1 MQFKIEKIILILKDG
16 DKREIEFHDGVNII
30 AGKSQTGKSALID
43 IIDYCLFSSMC
54 TIPKGI
60 IYNSVNIYCLVFWI
74 NGKRLILARKKF
86 DDVENGGKNKIFV
99 YEINQAFNDEKI
111 NNEFFI
117 QNKNKFISGEQFK
130 DYHIKN
136 ILNIPIESQKL
147 DDLNDS
153 VLSFRSMTSFMFQHQ
168 NLMASKFAL
177 FYRLDSFTR
186 AKQTQR
192 DFKLFMNI
200 NNIESIQKEEELE
213 NIKKQLKKIEKEEQ
227 FFNEKFTNLLQ
238 MLREDCIN
246 FYALLGNSESKILQI
261 TEFKENDI
269 LEYNEMLEDINNY
282 TLDGDIPKEL
292 ENLKNIRDT
301 IFKDYNQIK
310 MQIEDIKTYEN
321 ELSLTRQI
329 FEIDTKHNNDLN
341 CPLCGRLH
349 NNNYEQYEKAKN
361 KIKTELSEINSIP
374 PKIIEQKSKLENEL
388 KKYKQKYEEENSK
401 YLKMKN
407 TYKYIVS
414 QEDKKEKLLE
424 LKSNIKSKQQIM
436 KDFKIFN
443 NKEKDELL
451 QKQKNLQDELAGFN
465 FKTSLKQVEVKIA
478 EYINEIINNGLE
490 LEESLGDANLYFNIE
505 DFSLFQNFKSKR
517 IYLGEMGSGS
527 NWLNCHIALI
537 LGLHKY
543 IALNNSK
550 IPSFIFFDQ
559 PSQVYFPSEEDIN
572 KSKTDEYKE
581 SDLTTVKNIFK
592 NIIKNIEEINS
603 NKNVNSKIQLLIT
616 DHYSTDEEWFTK
628 HIIKDGEWIDGKKL
642 IPIKYENK
650 YVSKK

>member
-1 MQFKIEKIILILKDG
+1 MQFKIEKIILILKDN
-16 DKREIEFHDGVNII
+16 DKREIEFHKGVNII

-60 IYNSVNIYCLVFWI
+60 IYDSVNIYCLVLWV

-86 DDVENGGKNKIFV
+86 DDIENGGKSKIFV
-99 YEINQAFNDEKI
+99 YEINQEFNDNKI

-117 QNKNKFISGEQFK
+117 QNKNKFISEEQFK
-130 DYHIKN
+130 NYHIKN

-200 NNIESIQKEEELE
+200 NNLESIQREEALE
-213 NIKKQLKKIEKEEQ
+213 AIKKQLKRIEKEEK
-227 FFNEKFTNLLQ
+227 FFNEKFANLLRI
-238 MLREDCIN
+238 LREDCIN
-246 FYALLGNSESKILQI
+246 FYALLGNSQSKILQI
-261 TEFKENDI
+261 TEFNENDI
-269 LEYNEMLEDINNY
+269 LEYNNILEDINNY
-282 TLDGDIPKEL
+282 ILESNIPEELEKLKSIRDASFIKYNKLRMQLGDI
-292 ENLKNIRDT
+292 
-301 IFKDYNQIK
+301 Q
-310 MQIEDIKTYEN
+310 TYEN
-321 ELSLTRQI
+321 ELSSTRQI
-329 FEIDTKHNNDLN
+329 FEIDIKDKHNLN
-341 CPLCGRLH
+341 CPLCGILH
-349 NNNYEQYEKAKN
+349 DSNNEQYEKAKN
-361 KIKTELSEINSIP
+361 KIKSELSEINLIP
-374 PKIIEQKSKLENEL
+374 PKIIEQKNKLEDEL

-401 YLKMKN
+401 YFSIRN
-407 TYKYIVS
+407 TYQHIVS

-424 LKSNIKSKQQIM
+424 LKSKIKSNQQIL

-443 NKEKDELL
+443 NKEKEELL

-465 FKTSLKQVEVKIA
+465 FETTLKQVEVKIA

-490 LEESLGDANLYFNIE
+490 LEKSLGDANLYFNIE
-505 DFSLFQNFKSKR
+505 EFSLFQNFKSKR
-517 IYLGEMGSGS
+517 IYLSEMGSGS
-527 NWLNCHIALI
+527 NWLNCHIALM

-572 KSKTDEYKE
+572 KSKIDENKE
-581 SDLTTVKNIFK
+581 SDLTTVKNIFR

-603 NKNVNSKIQLLIT
+603 NKNVNSQIQLLIT

-628 HIIKDGEWIDGKKL
+628 HIIKDGEWINGKKL
-642 IPIKYENK
+642 VPIKYEK
-650 YVSKK
+650 

>member
-1 MQFKIEKIILILKDG
+1 MQFKIEKIILVLNRDN

-60 IYNSVNIYCLVFWI
+60 IYNSVNIYCLVLWI

-86 DDVENGGKNKIFV
+86 DNDENGGKSKIFV
-99 YEINQAFNDEKI
+99 YEISKEFNDNKI
-111 NNEFFI
+111 NNDFFI
-117 QNKNKFISGEQFK
+117 QNKNKFISEKQFK
-130 DYHIKN
+130 DYHIKT

-213 NIKKQLKKIEKEEQ
+213 NIKKQLRKIEKEEK
-227 FFNEKFTNLLQ
+227 FFNEKFTNLLK

-269 LEYNEMLEDINNY
+269 LEYNNILEDINNY
-282 TLDGDIPKEL
+282 TLDSDIPKEL
-292 ENLKNIRDT
+292 EKLKSIRDT
-301 IFKDYNQIK
+301 TFKNYNRIK
-310 MQIEDIKTYEN
+310 MQIGDIETYEN
-321 ELSLTRQI
+321 ELFSTRQI
-329 FEIDTKHNNDLN
+329 FEIDIKNKNNLN
-341 CPLCGRLH
+341 CPLCGILH
-349 NNNYEQYEKAKN
+349 NRNNEQYEKAKN
-361 KIKTELSEINSIP
+361 KIKAELNEINSIP
-374 PKIIEQKSKLENEL
+374 PRIIEQKNKLEEEL

-401 YLKMKN
+401 YLNMKN
-407 TYKYIVS
+407 VYKHIVT

-424 LKSNIKSKQQIM
+424 LKSNIKSKQQII

-443 NKEKDELL
+443 NKEKNELL
-451 QKQKNLQDELAGFN
+451 QKQEKLKNELAGFN
-465 FKTSLKQVEVKIA
+465 FKTTLKQVEVKIA

-490 LEESLGDANLYFNIE
+490 LEKSLGDANLYFNIE
-505 DFSLFQNFKSKR
+505 EFSLSQNSKSKR
-517 IYLGEMGSGS
+517 IYLSEMGSGS
-527 NWLNCHIALI
+527 NWLNCHIALM

-559 PSQVYFPSEEDIN
+559 PSQVYFPSEDDIN
-572 KSKTDEYKE
+572 KNKIDKHKE

-642 IPIKYENK
+642 IPIKYEK
-650 YVSKK
+650 

>member
-1 MQFKIEKIILILKDG
+1 MQFKIEKIILILKDN

-43 IIDYCLFSSMC
+43 IIDYCLYSSMC

-60 IYNSVNIYCLVFWI
+60 IYNSVNIYCLVLWI

-86 DDVENGGKNKIFV
+86 DDTENGGKSKIFV
-99 YEINQAFNDEKI
+99 YEINQEFDDNKIDND
-111 NNEFFI
+111 FFI
-117 QNKNKFISGEQFK
+117 QNKNKFISEKQFK

-136 ILNIPIESQKL
+136 ILAIPIESQKL

-177 FYRLDSFTR
+177 FYRLDSFTK

-200 NNIESIQKEEELE
+200 NNIESVEKEEELE
-213 NIKKQLKKIEKEEQ
+213 NIKKQLKKIEKEEK
-227 FFNEKFTNLLQ
+227 FFNEKFANLLQ
-238 MLREDCIN
+238 ILREDCIN

-261 TEFKENDI
+261 TEFHESDI
-269 LEYNEMLEDINNY
+269 LEYNDILEDINNY
-282 TLDGDIPKEL
+282 ALEGDIPKEL
-292 ENLKNIRDT
+292 EKLKSIRDA

-310 MQIEDIKTYEN
+310 MQIGDIETYEN
-321 ELSLTRQI
+321 ELSSTRQI
-329 FEIDTKHNNDLN
+329 FEIDIKDKQNLN
-341 CPLCGRLH
+341 CPLCGILH
-349 NNNYEQYEKAKN
+349 NSNNEQYERAKN
-361 KIKTELSEINSIP
+361 KIKAELSEINSIP
-374 PKIIEQKSKLENEL
+374 PRIIEQKNKLEEEL

-401 YLKMKN
+401 YLNMKN
-407 TYKYIVS
+407 TYKHIVT

-424 LKSNIKSKQQIM
+424 LKSNIKSKQQII

-443 NKEKDELL
+443 NKQKDELL
-451 QKQKNLQDELAGFN
+451 QKQKKLKDELAGFN
-465 FKTSLKQVEVKIA
+465 FKTVLKQVEVKIA

-490 LEESLGDANLYFNIE
+490 LETSLGDANLYFNIE
-505 DFSLFQNFKSKR
+505 EFSLYQNIKSKE
-517 IYLGEMGSGS
+517 IYLSEMGSGS
-527 NWLNCHIALI
+527 NWLNCHIALM

-572 KSKTDEYKE
+572 KSKTDENKE
-581 SDLTTVKNIFK
+581 SDLTTVKNIFR

-616 DHYSTDEEWFTK
+616 DHYSTNEEWFTK

-642 IPIKYENK
+642 IPIKYEK
-650 YVSKK
+650 

>member
-1 MQFKIEKIILILKDG
+1 MQFKIEKIILILKDN
-16 DKREIEFHDGVNII
+16 DRREIEFHDGVNII

-60 IYNSVNIYCLVFWI
+60 IYNSVNIYCLVLWI

-86 DDVENGGKNKIFV
+86 DDTENGGKSKIFV
-99 YEINQAFNDEKI
+99 YEINQEFDDNKI
-111 NNEFFI
+111 NNDFFI
-117 QNKNKFISGEQFK
+117 QNKNKFISEKQFK

-136 ILNIPIESQKL
+136 ILSIPIESQKL
-147 DDLNDS
+147 DELNDT

-177 FYRLDSFTR
+177 FYRLDSFSK

-200 NNIESIQKEEELE
+200 NNIESVQKEEELE
-213 NIKKQLKKIEKEEQ
+213 NIKKQLKKIEKEEK

-246 FYALLGNSESKILQI
+246 FYALLGNSDSKILQI
-261 TEFKENDI
+261 TEFNESDI
-269 LEYNEMLEDINNY
+269 LEYNDILEDINNY
-282 TLDGDIPKEL
+282 ILDNDVPKEL
-292 ENLKNIRDT
+292 EKLKSIRDS

-310 MQIEDIKTYEN
+310 MQIVDIETYEN
-321 ELSLTRQI
+321 ELYSTKQI
-329 FEIDTKHNNDLN
+329 FEINIQDKHNLS
-341 CPLCGRLH
+341 CPLCGILH
-349 NNNYEQYEKAKN
+349 NSNNEQYEKAKN
-361 KIKTELSEINSIP
+361 KIKAELSEINLIP
-374 PKIIEQKSKLENEL
+374 PRIIEQKNKLENEL

-401 YLKMKN
+401 YLNMRN
-407 TYKYIVS
+407 TYKHIVS

-424 LKSNIKSKQQIM
+424 LKSNIKSKQQIV

-451 QKQKNLQDELAGFN
+451 QNKKRLQDELSDFN
-465 FKTSLKQVEVKIA
+465 FKTVLKQVEVKIA
-478 EYINEIINNGLE
+478 EYINEIINNGLA

-505 DFSLFQNFKSKR
+505 EFSLYQNIKSKE
-517 IYLGEMGSGS
+517 IYLSEMGSGS
-527 NWLNCHIALI
+527 NWLNCHIALM

-572 KSKTDEYKE
+572 KSKTDENKE
-581 SDLTTVKNIFK
+581 SDLITVKNIFRK
-592 NIIKNIEEINS
+592 IIENIEEINS
-603 NKNVNSKIQLLIT
+603 NKTTKSKIQLLIT
-616 DHYSTDEEWFTK
+616 DHYSTDEKWFTS

-642 IPIKYENK
+642 IPIKYEKQN
-650 YVSKK
+650 S

>member
-1 MQFKIEKIILILKDG
+1 MQFKIEKIILILKDS
-16 DKREIEFHDGVNII
+16 DKREIELHDGVNII

-43 IIDYCLFSSMC
+43 IIDYCLFSSTC

-60 IYNSVNIYCLVFWI
+60 IYNTVNIYCLVLWI
-74 NGKRLILARKKF
+74 NGKRLILARKRF
-86 DDVENGGKNKIFV
+86 DDIENGGKSKIFV
-99 YEINQAFNDEKI
+99 YEISEEFNDDKI
-111 NNEFFI
+111 NDDFFI
-117 QNKNKFISGEQFK
+117 QNKNKFISEKQFK
-130 DYHIKN
+130 DYHIKT

-147 DDLNDS
+147 DGLNDS

-213 NIKKQLKKIEKEEQ
+213 TIKKQLRRIEKEEN
-227 FFNEKFTNLLQ
+227 FFNEKFTNL
-238 MLREDCIN
+238 MKNLREDCIN
-246 FYALLGNSESKILQI
+246 FYALLGNSQSKILQI
-261 TEFKENDI
+261 TEFNENDI
-269 LEYNEMLEDINNY
+269 LEYNNILEDINNY
-282 TLDGDIPKEL
+282 ILESNIPEELEKLKSIRDASFTKYNKLMMQIGDI
-292 ENLKNIRDT
+292 
-301 IFKDYNQIK
+301 Q
-310 MQIEDIKTYEN
+310 TYEN
-321 ELSLTRQI
+321 ELSSTKQI
-329 FEIDTKHNNDLN
+329 FQIDIKDKHNLN
-341 CPLCGRLH
+341 CPLCGILH
-349 NNNYEQYEKAKN
+349 DSHNEQYEKAKN
-361 KIKTELSEINSIP
+361 KIKAELSEINSIP
-374 PKIIEQKSKLENEL
+374 PRIIEQKNKLKDEL

-401 YLKMKN
+401 YFSMRN
-407 TYKYIVS
+407 TYKNIIT

-424 LKSNIKSKQQIM
+424 LKSNIKSKQQII

-443 NKEKDELL
+443 NKEKEELL
-451 QKQKNLQDELAGFN
+451 QKKITLQEELAGFN
-465 FKTSLKQVEVKIA
+465 FTTTLKHVEVKIA

-490 LEESLGDANLYFNIE
+490 LEKSLGDANLYFNIE
-505 DFSLFQNFKSKR
+505 EFSLFQSFKSKR
-517 IYLGEMGSGS
+517 IYLSEMGSGS
-527 NWLNCHIALI
+527 NWLNCHIALM

-572 KSKTDEYKE
+572 KSKTDEHKE

-592 NIIKNIEEINS
+592 NIIKIIEEINS

-642 IPIKYENK
+642 IPMKYEK
-650 YVSKK
+650 

>member
-1 MQFKIEKIILILKDG
+1 MQFKIEKIILILNDH
-16 DKREIEFHDGVNII
+16 DKREIELHNGVNII

-43 IIDYCLFSSMC
+43 IIDYCLFSSTC

-60 IYNSVNIYCLVFWI
+60 IYNNVKIYSLVLWI

-86 DDVENGGKNKIFV
+86 DDIENGGKGKIFV
-99 YEINQAFNDEKI
+99 YEINQEFNDSKI
-111 NNEFFI
+111 NNDFFI
-117 QNKNKFISGEQFK
+117 QNTNKFISEDQFK
-130 DYHIKN
+130 NYHIKN

-213 NIKKQLKKIEKEEQ
+213 NIKKQLKKIEKEEI
-227 FFNEKFTNLLQ
+227 FFNEKFANLLKI
-238 MLREDCIN
+238 LREECIN

-261 TEFKENDI
+261 TEFNENDI
-269 LEYNEMLEDINNY
+269 LEYNDVLEDINNY

-292 ENLKNIRDT
+292 EKLKSIRDG
-301 IFKDYNQIK
+301 IFKNYNQIK
-310 MQIEDIKTYEN
+310 MQIGDIETYEN
-321 ELSLTRQI
+321 ELSSTRQI
-329 FEIDTKHNNDLN
+329 FEIDINDKHDLN
-341 CPLCGRLH
+341 CPLCGVLH
-349 NNNYEQYEKAKN
+349 KNNNEKYENAKN
-361 KIKTELSEINSIP
+361 KIKAELAEINSISP
-374 PKIIEQKSKLENEL
+374 RILEQKNKLEEEL

-401 YLKMKN
+401 YMNMRN
-407 TYKYIVS
+407 TYKYIDS

-424 LKSNIKSKQQIM
+424 LKSKIKSKQQIL

-443 NKEKDELL
+443 NIEKEKLL
-451 QKQKNLQDELAGFN
+451 QKQKDLQIELAGFN
-465 FKTSLKQVEVKIA
+465 FKTTLKQVEVKIA

-490 LEESLGDANLYFNIE
+490 LEKSLGDSNLYFNIE
-505 DFSLFQNFKSKR
+505 EFSLFQNYKSKR
-517 IYLGEMGSGS
+517 IYLSEMGSGS
-527 NWLNCHIALI
+527 NWLNCHIALM

-572 KSKTDEYKE
+572 KSKIDESKE

-603 NKNVNSKIQLLIT
+603 NQSVNSKIQLLIT

-628 HIIKDGEWIDGKKL
+628 HIINDGEWINGKKL
-642 IPIKYENK
+642 IPIKYEK
-650 YVSKK
+650 DV